1 MRIRLL
7 MLGKTRRP
15 EMRAILDDYLKRI
28 GHSCP
33 IEITEVRDGDAALKK
48 LEADRAAT
56 VVLLDAARKNL
67 ASNALAK
74 WLGELRD
81 RGTRE
86 LIFLCGDADGF
97 PDDLRQRAHQKLSLS
112 AMTFSHELARVM
124 LAEPLSG
131 TSLELAQFTGA
142 ICPGDDE
149 TYRPGLWIVLRDK
162 NSAQGRELSTDS
174 RARISATAEQ
184 LVKRLQLA

>member
-1 MRIRLL
+1 MKIRLL

-15 EMRAILDDYLKRI
+15 EMRAVLDDYVRRI
-28 GHSCP
+28 GRSCP
-33 IEITEVRDGDAALKK
+33 IEIMELRDGDALKK
-48 LEADRAAT
+48 LDADRAAT
-56 VVLLDAARKNL
+56 VVLLDAAGKNL
-67 ASNALAK
+67 DSNALAK

-124 LAEPLSG
+124 LAEQLYRAFAILSG
-131 TSLELAQFTGA
+131 S
-142 ICPGDDE
+142 P
-149 TYRPGLWIVLRDK
+149 YPK
-162 NSAQGRELSTDS
+162 
-174 RARISATAEQ
+174 
-184 LVKRLQLA
+184 